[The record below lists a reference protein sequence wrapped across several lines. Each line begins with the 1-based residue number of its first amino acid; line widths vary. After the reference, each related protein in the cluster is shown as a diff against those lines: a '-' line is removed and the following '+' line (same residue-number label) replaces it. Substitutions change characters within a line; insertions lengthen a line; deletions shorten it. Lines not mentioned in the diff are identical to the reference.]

1 MSCKVWIVSASD
13 TYLFT
18 TNAACMTALGM
29 ESQTIE
35 DAQISASSQLDG
47 NHSAIQGRLHLTRNG
62 QKQGGWTA
70 LTDDRNQWLQVD
82 LNTFARVTVIA
93 TQGRNG
99 FKEWVTK
106 YKLQYSDD
114 GVTFTF
120 YKESDSSSEKVCN
133 NFTGKTSLE
142 RPNL

>member
-1 MSCKVWIVSASD
+1 
-13 TYLFT
+13 
-18 TNAACMTALGM
+18 M

-35 DAQISASSQLDG
+35 DAQIRASSQLDG
-47 NHSAIQGRLHLTRNG
+47 SPSAIQSRLHLTRNG
-62 QKQGGWTA
+62 EKQGGWTA

-114 GVTFTF
+114 GVTFNF
-120 YKESDSSSEKVCN
+120 YKESDSSSEKVW
-133 NFTGKTSLE
+133 
-142 RPNL
+142 

>member
-1 MSCKVWIVSASD
+1 MSCKVWIVTVSNA
-13 TYLFT
+13 YLLK
-18 TNAACMTALGM
+18 TNSACMTALGL
-29 ESQTIE
+29 ESQAIE

-120 YKESDSSSEKVCN
+120 YKESDSSSEKVCK
-133 NFTGKTSLE
+133 NFTGKTTLE

>member
-1 MSCKVWIVSASD
+1 
-13 TYLFT
+13 
-18 TNAACMTALGM
+18 MTALGM

-114 GVTFTF
+114 GVTFTS
-120 YKESDSSSEKVCN
+120 YKESDSSSEKVCK

-142 RPNL
+142 RPNLQAIFHKEIIHYKANYLK

>member
-1 MSCKVWIVSASD
+1 
-13 TYLFT
+13 
-18 TNAACMTALGM
+18 MTALGM

-47 NHSAIQGRLHLTRNG
+47 NQSAIQGRLHLTRNG

-82 LNTFARVTVIA
+82 LNTFARVTVVA

-106 YKLQYSDD
+106 YSLQYSDD

-120 YKESDSSSEKVCN
+120 YKESDSSSEKVWY

-142 RPNL
+142 RAIFEVLFQEINR

>member
-1 MSCKVWIVSASD
+1 MSCKVWIVTVSNA
-13 TYLFT
+13 YLLT
-18 TNAACMTALGM
+18 TNSACMTALGM
-29 ESQTIE
+29 ESQAIE

-114 GVTFTF
+114 GVTFTS
-120 YKESDSSSEKVCN
+120 YKESDSSSEKVCK
-133 NFTGKTSLE
+133 NFTRKTSLE

>member
-1 MSCKVWIVSASD
+1 MSCKVWIVTVSNA
-13 TYLFT
+13 YLLK
-18 TNAACMTALGM
+18 TNSACMTALGL
-29 ESQTIE
+29 ESQAIE

-120 YKESDSSSEKVCN
+120 YKESDSSSEKVCK
-133 NFTGKTSLE
+133 NFTGKTTLD

>member
-1 MSCKVWIVSASD
+1 
-13 TYLFT
+13 
-18 TNAACMTALGM
+18 MTALGM

-82 LNTFARVTVIA
+82 LNTFARVTVVA
-93 TQGRNG
+93 TQGRNR

-106 YKLQYSDD
+106 YSLQYSDD

-120 YKESDSSSEKVCN
+120 YKEPDSNSEKVWYP
-133 NFTGKTSLE
+133 FH
-142 RPNL
+142 R